1 MLHLLLA
8 CAHSVLPQYEAE
20 KAAVL
25 APLPAEQGG
34 WAPDLRI
41 SVSESGLQSLAEV
54 AMEAGL
60 LRYDGELPVK
70 NKLGIDATIRPSARV
85 ESMQLQPSETCDSC
99 LLVKADLDGHADWSV
114 GKLDGRL
121 PFQAEVKA
129 VMRFEAKE
137 AGQAWD
143 LQGRLTEIKGLRIQA
158 GRAGSV
164 DVSGLLEDWMKEAI
178 QKAPTMP
185 LGRIGGQT
193 LPLRALRLS
202 TSRQAL
208 EVQGLTLSP
217 TPGAVA
223 EDARGPREHWS
234 LRLSQ
239 QSLLGL
245 MRVMAFEKGPLSHDV
260 AADPRGLSISGN
272 QFDME
277 LRLWRLVE
285 PGWWRDYTVSGTL
298 GLEGRKIAM
307 KSTSA
312 EEGEKSPRAELSDPL
327 AWLGESK
334 ILEEVSRGISLALP
348 ATQKAQVSGLQV
360 QATPMSVAGEGTELR
375 VEGRLEVSAPA
386 STGDRKHG
394 QGRPRR

>member
-1 MLHLLLA
+1 L
-8 CAHSVLPQYEAE
+8 
-20 KAAVL
+20 VL
-25 APLPAEQGG
+25 APLPEEGEG

-41 SVSESGLQSLAEV
+41 SLSESGLQTLAEA

-70 NKLGIDATIRPSARV
+70 NKLGIDATLRPTARV
-85 ESMQLQPSETCDSC
+85 ESIQLQPSDACDSC
-99 LLVKADLDGHADWSV
+99 LLVKAELNGNAGWSV

-129 VMRFEAKE
+129 LMRFEAEE

-143 LQGRLTEIKGLRIQA
+143 LRGRLTEIGGLRIQA
-158 GRAGSV
+158 GKAGSV
-164 DVSGLLEDWMKEAI
+164 DVSGLLEDWLKEAI
-178 QKAPTMP
+178 KKAPAMP

-202 TSRQAL
+202 TSRQTL
-208 EVQGLTLSP
+208 DVQGLTLSP

-223 EDARGPREHWS
+223 EGSRGPREHWS

-245 MRVMAFEKGPLSHDV
+245 MRVMAFEKGPQRHDV
-260 AADPRGLSISGN
+260 AADPRGLNISGN
-272 QFDME
+272 QFQME

-285 PGWWRDYTVSGTL
+285 PGWWRDYEVSGTL

-312 EEGEKSPRAELSDPL
+312 KEGDKSPRAELSDPL
-327 AWLGESK
+327 AWLGESQ

-348 ATQKAQVSGLQV
+348 ATQQAQVSALRV
-360 QATPMSVAGEGTELR
+360 QATPMSLAGEGGELR
-375 VEGRLEVSAPA
+375 VEGRLEVSAPE
-386 STGDRKHG
+386 STGGHKSG
-394 QGRPRR
+394 EGRPRR